1 MVEPYL
7 AGQMNR
13 RMASGLGY
21 IKAKGFRVRRQD
33 YRDAVHRL
41 DPDGCEQRKRKTIV
55 RRVYH
60 SDGPNHMY
68 HLDGNHKLIHYRLV
82 VHGGIDA
89 RCSDN
94 NRAATVFDSF
104 IAACKEFMVP
114 AKVRT
119 DRGGENVMVTRFM
132 RLYRGNESVIQGSSV
147 HNQRIERLW
156 SDVKAR
162 VLSMYIKLFALLE
175 EDGLLTL
182 STLVV
187 YLSCTIYLFL
197 V

>member
-1 MVEPYL
+1 
-7 AGQMNR
+7 
-13 RMASGLGY
+13 
-21 IKAKGFRVRRQD
+21 
-33 YRDAVHRL
+33 
-41 DPDGCEQRKRKTIV
+41 
-55 RRVYH
+55 
-60 SDGPNHMY
+60 MY

-147 HNQRIERLW
+147 LYQRIERLW
-156 SDVKAR
+156 SDFKAR